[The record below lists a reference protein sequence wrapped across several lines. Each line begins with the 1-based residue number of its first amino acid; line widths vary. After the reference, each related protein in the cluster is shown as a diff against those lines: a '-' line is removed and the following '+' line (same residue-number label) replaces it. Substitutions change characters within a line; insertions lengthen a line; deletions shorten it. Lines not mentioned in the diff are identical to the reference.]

1 MKKSL
6 LITLAVSTI
15 LLLASCGGPESDVK
29 KMLKLF
35 EEYTKTAVKAT
46 EDKVLDENEIKDL
59 NKISNEIE
67 EFSKE
72 MDEKYENDTD
82 AQKEMQ
88 DFMKEEENKK
98 IMNEYTDALMSLWTC
113 EGAENL
119 E

>member
-1 MKKSL
+1 MKKTL

-15 LLLASCGGPESDVK
+15 LLLASCGGPKSDVK

-35 EEYTKTAVKAT
+35 EEYTKIAEKAT
-46 EDKVLDENEIKDL
+46 EDNILDENEIKDL

-88 DFMKEEENKK
+88 DFMKEDDNKK